1 MFDHEKCNTG
11 DFQADTTLAI
21 CKTDS
26 FGNKYSFSLS
36 YGFKQ
41 AKVNNGEKDKT
52 TMTPTH

>member
-1 MFDHEKCNTG
+1 MG
-11 DFQADTTLAI
+11 DFQADSTLAT

-26 FGNKYSFSLS
+26 FGNNYSFSLR